1 MRAGCSF
8 VLILLTSGALGQASR
23 TITGYVGDADT
34 GEKLYAA
41 TVLDKNSGRG
51 TMTNRY
57 GFFSLTLPSGQ
68 VALECSF
75 VGYQKYFASFSA
87 IQDTLLNIS
96 LQTSNLIE
104 EVMVSGARQTD
115 EHGHEK
121 ISMSA
126 LKNMPSFLGE
136 KDVMKT
142 LMLLPG
148 VQQGSEGN
156 AGIYVRGGSPD
167 QNLILLDDV
176 PLYNASH
183 LLGFVS
189 VFTPEALQSVDFY
202 KGAFPAR
209 FGGRLSSIV
218 DVRMKDGNKYDY
230 QTDLTLGMLTSKI
243 VHEGPIKKG
252 KSSYLISARRSLLD
266 LLLTGIARPAQ
277 KKRDEGTVPGYGVY
291 DLHAKVNLE
300 LNPVS
305 HLNFSFYTGGDR
317 LSFEYWNHPE
327 YRKQKEEDN
336 KFSIKWGNT
345 LAVGRWNARV
355 NPKLFVNTTLNWS
368 RFRYQ
373 ANNDFYT
380 RTNRHSDE
388 EFEENSYLMD
398 YESHVET
405 FGLKTDWDYYKSE
418 KMPVHFGS
426 FIYHHHH
433 LPGRRNSITNGKE
446 YIYSAKRVR
455 SWEFGVY
462 GQAEIPLND
471 KLSLSAGF
479 RSLLFLTGEKT
490 YPSFEPRLSIQ
501 YHASDK
507 TTWTAAYTRMSQP
520 IHLLT
525 NSNTGMPSDIWVPA
539 TSRLRPQTAGQ
550 FSVGFSHPLPAGIR
564 WNTEI
569 YYKAMSHLVTYSQ
582 GYGMTDVHENWEDY
596 METGKGRAWG
606 LETELKYNFSDFEA
620 QLGYTLSR
628 NERRFEDL
636 NRGRWFPHKYDRLH
650 KLDLNFIWKITPKWN
665 MASSWT
671 YQSGT
676 PVSFSGYDY
685 AGYPGNIPYGWHDIF
700 TDVELDHTDRIQYYP
715 SVNQTRMP
723 SYHRMDIAF
732 THNKYVKKSL
742 RQWSF
747 GIYNLYFRQNP
758 YFIYADTQPDGTTVY
773 KQISLLPILPF
784 VSYRITF

>member
-1 MRAGCSF
+1 MQTGCLF
-8 VLILLTSGALGQASR
+8 VLILLTSGSLAQTSR
-23 TITGYVGDADT
+23 TITGYVSDAET

-41 TVLDKNSGRG
+41 TVLDKNSGHG
-51 TMTNRY
+51 TVTNRY
-57 GFFSLTLPSGQ
+57 GFFSLTLPSGH

-75 VGYQKYFASFSA
+75 VGYQKYFTGFSLER
-87 IQDTLLNIS
+87 DTLLNIS
-96 LQTSNLIE
+96 LKTSNLIE
-104 EVMVSGARQTD
+104 EVTVTGTQQNG

-121 ISMSA
+121 ISMST

-136 KDVMKT
+136 KDVMKS

-176 PLYNASH
+176 PIYNASH
-183 LLGFVS
+183 LFGFIS

-202 KGAFPAR
+202 KGAFPPR

-230 QTDLTLGMLTSKI
+230 QTDLTLGMVTSKI

-252 KSSYLISARRSLLD
+252 KSSYLFSARRSLLD
-266 LLLTGIARPAQ
+266 LLVTGISRAAQ
-277 KKRDEGTVPGYGVY
+277 KSQEEATNPGYGVH
-291 DLHAKVNLE
+291 DIHAKVNLE
-300 LNPVS
+300 IDPVN
-305 HLNFSFYTGGDR
+305 HLYFSFYTGGDR
-317 LSFEYWNHPE
+317 FFVDYRYHPE
-327 YRKQKEEDN
+327 YSRQKEEDN
-336 KFSIKWGNT
+336 KFSIQWGNT
-345 LAVGRWNARV
+345 LAVSRWNARV
-355 NPKLFVNTTLNWS
+355 NPKLFLNTTIHWS

-388 EFEENSYLMD
+388 ESEENSYLMD
-398 YESHVET
+398 YDSHVET
-405 FGLKTDWDYYKSE
+405 FGVKTDWDYYRSK
-418 KMPVHFGS
+418 KMPIHFGS
-426 FIYHHHH
+426 FIYHHDH
-433 LPGRRNSITNGKE
+433 LPGRRHSSTNGEK
-446 YIYSAKRVR
+446 YIYSARQVR
-455 SWEFGVY
+455 SWEFGLY
-462 GQAEIPLND
+462 GQAEIPFND
-471 KLSLSAGF
+471 KLNFSAGF
-479 RSLLFLTGEKT
+479 RSLIFMTGGKA
-490 YPSFEPRLSIQ
+490 YPLFEPRLSLQ
-501 YHASDK
+501 YQPGDK
-507 TTWTAAYTRMSQP
+507 TTWAAAYTRMSQP

-550 FSVGFSHPLPAGIR
+550 FSLGFSHLLPAGIH
-564 WNTEI
+564 WNTEV
-569 YYKAMSHLVTYSQ
+569 YYKTMNHLVTYSQ
-582 GYGMTDVHENWEDY
+582 GYGMTDVHENWENY

-606 LETELKYNFSDFEA
+606 LETELEYSFRDFEA
-620 QLGYTLSR
+620 HLGYTLSR

-636 NRGRWFPHKYDRLH
+636 NRGRWFPYKYDRRH
-650 KLDLNFIWKITPKWN
+650 KLDLNFIWKISPKWT

-671 YQSGT
+671 YQSGM
-676 PVSFSGYDY
+676 PISFSGYDY

-700 TDVELDHTDRIQYYP
+700 TGVDLDHTDRIQYYP

-723 SYHRMDIAF
+723 AYHRMDIAF
-732 THNKYVKKSL
+732 THNKHVKSSL

-773 KQISLLPILPF
+773 KQISLFPILPF